1 MTNIKPQTIAN
12 SMSEKKTKLHF
23 TQLHFIVDETLS
35 LLLKRKLS
43 VKQANEFDA

>member
-12 SMSEKKTKLHF
+12 SMSEKTKLHF
-23 TQLHFIVDETLS
+23 TQLHFIVDETFS

-43 VKQANEFDA
+43 VKQANEFNA